1 MVDDHTVGVGSGA
14 YLPELGV
21 PADELRAAAL
31 ITGRGSGEAHVSVSV
46 DGHVGGVIVMADE
59 VRPDA
64 PEAVERLRDEGI
76 PHLAMASGD
85 RRSVAERVGRELALD
100 CVYAELSPEYKVEVV
115 RRIRDDRQLR
125 PVLMVGDGVND
136 APALAVADIGIA
148 MGAASATVAAET
160 ADAVITVDRIDRVP
174 TPSTRG
180 AAPCTSPAKACKWA
194 WDSASQQ

>member
-1 MVDDHTVGVGSGA
+1 VVDDHTVGVGSGA

-31 ITGRGSGEAHVSVSV
+31 ITGRGSAEAHVNVSV

-59 VRPDA
+59 VCPA
-64 PEAVERLRDEGI
+64 PEAVERPRDEGI
-76 PHLAMASGD
+76 RHVAMASGD

-100 CVYAELSPEYKVEVV
+100 CVYAELSPEDKLEVV

-136 APALAVADIGIA
+136 APALAVADVGIA
-148 MGAASATVAAET
+148 MGTASATVAAET

-180 AAPCTSPAKACKWA
+180 AARCTSPAKACKWA